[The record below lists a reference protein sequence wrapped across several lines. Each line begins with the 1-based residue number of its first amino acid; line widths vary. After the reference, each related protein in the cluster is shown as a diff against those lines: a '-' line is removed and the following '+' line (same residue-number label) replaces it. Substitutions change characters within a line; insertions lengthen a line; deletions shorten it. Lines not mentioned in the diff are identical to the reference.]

1 MPKLFGTSG
10 IRGITNRELTAEL
23 ALKVGLALATKHEEG
38 EFLIGRDTR
47 VSGEFL
53 ENALISGILSAG
65 ANVTKLG
72 IVPTPVLAYLT
83 MKHDFDCGV
92 MITASHNPPQ
102 YNGIKIFDKEGV
114 ALSMEKAEEIE
125 QIIENQ
131 DFKLARWNTL
141 ISAHAE
147 DA

>member
-38 EFLIGRDTR
+38 KFLIARDTR

-83 MKHDFDCGV
+83 MKYDFDCGV

-102 YNGIKIFDKEGV
+102 YNGIKIDH
-114 ALSMEKAEEIE
+114 
-125 QIIENQ
+125 
-131 DFKLARWNTL
+131 LAYSFSASIRRNSRMFL
-141 ISAHAE
+141 IVGCSAFGLE
-147 DA
+147 M